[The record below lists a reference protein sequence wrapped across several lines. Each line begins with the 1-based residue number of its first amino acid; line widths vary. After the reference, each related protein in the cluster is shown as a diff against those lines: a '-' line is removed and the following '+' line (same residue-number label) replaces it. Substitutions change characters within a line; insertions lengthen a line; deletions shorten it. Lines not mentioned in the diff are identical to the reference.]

1 MKKNFVRM
9 AVMALVGF
17 AMAACS
23 TKDELGFSES
33 NLYGYW
39 LEDGTQHYV
48 NFTNERQSDE
58 YQLGYEWDEA
68 EEVTEEDVKNNHMGN
83 GWFKWNFTTKTGD
96 LLEIQLM
103 DNDGAEIPKS
113 YVVTKLTETELV
125 YYEKD
130 QKSNKFSFKK
140 IAGK

>member
-1 MKKNFVRM
+1 M
-9 AVMALVGF
+9 AMVALVGL

-23 TKDELGFSES
+23 TDDLGFSES

-39 LEDGTQHYV
+39 LEDGSEHYV
-48 NFTNERQSDE
+48 RFTDSRKSDE
-58 YQLGYEWDEA
+58 YQLGYEWNEA
-68 EEVTEEDVKNNHMGN
+68 EDVQEEDVANNQEGN
-83 GWFKWNFTTKTGD
+83 GWFKWQFTSKTGD

-113 YVVTKLTETELV
+113 YVVTKLTDSELA

-140 IAGK
+140 VVRN

>member
-1 MKKNFVRM
+1 MKKSFVRM
-9 AVMALVGF
+9 AVVALVGL
-17 AMAACS
+17 AVAACS
-23 TKDELGFSES
+23 TDDLGFSES

-39 LEDGTQHYV
+39 LEDGSEHYV
-48 NFTNERQSDE
+48 RFTDSRKSDE
-58 YQLGYEWDEA
+58 YQLGYEWNEA
-68 EEVTEEDVKNNHMGN
+68 EDIHEEDVANNQEGN
-83 GWFKWNFTTKTGD
+83 GWFKWQFTSKTGD

-113 YVVTKLTETELV
+113 YVVTKLTETELA

-140 IAGK
+140 VVR

>member
-1 MKKNFVRM
+1 M
-9 AVMALVGF
+9 AVVALVGL
-17 AMAACS
+17 AVAACS
-23 TKDELGFSES
+23 TDDLGFSES

-39 LEDGTQHYV
+39 LEDGSEHYV
-48 NFTNERQSDE
+48 RFTDSRKSDE
-58 YQLGYEWDEA
+58 YQLGYEWNEA
-68 EEVTEEDVKNNHMGN
+68 EDIHEEDVANNQEGN
-83 GWFKWNFTTKTGD
+83 GWFKWQFTSKTGD

-113 YVVTKLTETELV
+113 YVVTKLTDTELA

-140 IAGK
+140 VVR

>member
-1 MKKNFVRM
+1 M
-9 AVMALVGF
+9 AMVALVGL

-23 TKDELGFSES
+23 TDDLGFSES

-39 LEDGTQHYV
+39 LEDGSEHYV
-48 NFTNERQSDE
+48 RFTDSRKSDE
-58 YQLGYEWDEA
+58 YQLGYEWNEA
-68 EEVTEEDVKNNHMGN
+68 EDIHEEDVANNQEGN
-83 GWFKWNFTTKTGD
+83 GWFKWQFTSKTGD

-113 YVVTKLTETELV
+113 YVVTKLTDTELA

-140 IAGK
+140 VVR

>member
-1 MKKNFVRM
+1 MKKSIVRM
-9 AVMALVGF
+9 AMVALVGL

-23 TKDELGFSES
+23 TDDLGFSES

-39 LEDGTQHYV
+39 LEDGSEHYV
-48 NFTNERQSDE
+48 RFTDSRKSDE
-58 YQLGYEWDEA
+58 YQLGYEWNEA
-68 EEVTEEDVKNNHMGN
+68 EDVQEEDVANNQEGN
-83 GWFKWNFTTKTGD
+83 GWFKWQFTSKTGD

-113 YVVTKLTETELV
+113 YVVTKLTDSELA

-140 IAGK
+140 VVRN